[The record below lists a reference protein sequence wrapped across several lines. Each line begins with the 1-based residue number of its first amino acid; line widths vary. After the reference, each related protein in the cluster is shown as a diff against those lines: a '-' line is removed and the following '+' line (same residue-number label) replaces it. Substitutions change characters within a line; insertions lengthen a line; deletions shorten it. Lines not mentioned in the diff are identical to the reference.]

1 MNPNNVLKNVDVSV
15 WMITAVVKSMFS
27 PTTCWKELSGRQ
39 PTVWRTTRA
48 GKSLPQP
55 ASFQGRHLP
64 FNVSLQRPASRSGA
78 GWRGIAQQNFR
89 PGGHAAERP
98 CYRIPVR

>member
-1 MNPNNVLKNVDVSV
+1 
-15 WMITAVVKSMFS
+15 
-27 PTTCWKELSGRQ
+27 
-39 PTVWRTTRA
+39 
-48 GKSLPQP
+48 LPQP